1 MTFALCIAQE
11 FIIFKKPFVT
21 NKFIPFFLATHLVNQ
36 KYDVCMR
43 KESGKKL
50 NCYFP
55 LSPAS
60 GAVGTATINM
70 GTFGLSV
77 SPSATAS
84 QAGANSK
91 CITDYIQIP
100 GAEKSSIANAVP
112 STIYGNRFCGRLF
125 NTEAQT
131 THATFCSE

>member
-11 FIIFKKPFVT
+11 YIIFKKPFVT
-21 NKFIPFFLATHLVNQ
+21 NKFLPFFLATHLVNQ

-60 GAVGTATINM
+60 GAVGTAVINM

-77 SPSATAS
+77 PPQQQRHRLQQTQNALL
-84 QAGANSK
+84 
-91 CITDYIQIP
+91 ITYKFQ
-100 GAEKSSIANAVP
+100 GLRKV
-112 STIYGNRFCGRLF
+112 L
-125 NTEAQT
+125 
-131 THATFCSE
+131 